1 MDGWERRARILA
13 GQHLTCP
20 APPLAVCRDLN
31 GVQAQFLSAALHALA
46 IRGDSPAE
54 PDKMVKSWT
63 IRGTVHLFDPAD
75 LPLFLHRGRDHAL
88 RDVDRMEGE
97 EYITLERKGYFAG
110 VILDELAG
118 GPRTREELRAACAAR
133 DMTGREGE
141 SVFNSWGGLLRH
153 LAETGRI
160 VHTVSQE
167 KGFRLCPPFT
177 PMEEGPARLELAR
190 RYFTHYG
197 PATLRD
203 AAYFFGRPQREVKAV
218 MDALPLECAQ
228 VDGRDCFWLD
238 RGEGDWPDI
247 PDCLLLAGFDQL
259 MLGYRKEDG
268 LFLPAEHL
276 REIFSLS
283 GIVMAPI
290 LLRGRVAGRW
300 RRRGAQVELTP
311 FGHWT
316 AEDRRAAERAAQAL
330 WDGPVAWLE
339 R

>member
-118 GPRTREELRAACAAR
+118 GPRTREELRRPGHDRA
-133 DMTGREGE
+133 GGGE
-141 SVFNSWGGLLRH
+141 
-153 LAETGRI
+153 
-160 VHTVSQE
+160 
-167 KGFRLCPPFT
+167 RL
-177 PMEEGPARLELAR
+177 
-190 RYFTHYG
+190 
-197 PATLRD
+197 
-203 AAYFFGRPQREVKAV
+203 
-218 MDALPLECAQ
+218 
-228 VDGRDCFWLD
+228 
-238 RGEGDWPDI
+238 
-247 PDCLLLAGFDQL
+247 
-259 MLGYRKEDG
+259 
-268 LFLPAEHL
+268 
-276 REIFSLS
+276 
-283 GIVMAPI
+283 
-290 LLRGRVAGRW
+290 
-300 RRRGAQVELTP
+300 
-311 FGHWT
+311 
-316 AEDRRAAERAAQAL
+316 
-330 WDGPVAWLE
+330 
-339 R
+339 

>member
-247 PDCLLLAGFDQL
+247 PDGLLLAGFDQL

>member
-1 MDGWERRARILA
+1 
-13 GQHLTCP
+13 
-20 APPLAVCRDLN
+20 
-31 GVQAQFLSAALHALA
+31 
-46 IRGDSPAE
+46 
-54 PDKMVKSWT
+54 
-63 IRGTVHLFDPAD
+63 
-75 LPLFLHRGRDHAL
+75 
-88 RDVDRMEGE
+88 
-97 EYITLERKGYFAG
+97 
-110 VILDELAG
+110 
-118 GPRTREELRAACAAR
+118 
-133 DMTGREGE
+133 MTGREGE